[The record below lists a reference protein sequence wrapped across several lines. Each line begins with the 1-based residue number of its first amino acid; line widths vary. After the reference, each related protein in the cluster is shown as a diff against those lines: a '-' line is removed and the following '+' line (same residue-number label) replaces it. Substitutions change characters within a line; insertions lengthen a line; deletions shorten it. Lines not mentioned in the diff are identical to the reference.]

1 MSTLTE
7 SGSGTA
13 LAKRLERIR
22 MASFGALTMLILQ
35 SVIGTAYNLYGTA
48 PTSAKPVDPG
58 SSPLLIIH
66 SILGILLV
74 ITAGV
79 LVFRAVQAKSGP
91 VLATS
96 IVGLVAI
103 IGAGIAGSAFTR
115 NGASGASLGMAIAA
129 ALAMLCYAA
138 NLVIPLGKRQG

>member
-35 SVIGTAYNLYGTA
+35 SVIGTAYSLYGTA
-48 PTSAKPVDPG
+48 ADRGQARRSAP
-58 SSPLLIIH
+58 SPLLVIH
-66 SILGILLV
+66 AILGILLV
-74 ITAGV
+74 IAAGM
-79 LVFRAVQAKSGP
+79 LVFRAVQAKSRP

-103 IGAGIAGSAFTR
+103 IGAGVAGPRLPGTAATAPRSAWR
-115 NGASGASLGMAIAA
+115 SLPRSRCSAT
-129 ALAMLCYAA
+129 
-138 NLVIPLGKRQG
+138 PPTW